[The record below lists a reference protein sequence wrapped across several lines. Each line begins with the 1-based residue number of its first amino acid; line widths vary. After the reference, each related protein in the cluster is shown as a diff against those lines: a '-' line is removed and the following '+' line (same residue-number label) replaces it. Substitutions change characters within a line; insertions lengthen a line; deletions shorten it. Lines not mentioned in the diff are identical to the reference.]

1 MLHRRRSACFNK
13 LEGICRPARHA
24 EHRAIMTCAA
34 MTVICHIKAKSAWN
48 CSWNINIQEA
58 WASGRWSPMHDDRH
72 DPGWMMP
79 LVILSKVYTTYLSTF
94 GDDYMYQ
101 QQKPLPLSELY
112 SPKSNEGLISLL
124 KFGLWQV
131 RAPLPY

>member
-1 MLHRRRSACFNK
+1 
-13 LEGICRPARHA
+13 
-24 EHRAIMTCAA
+24 
-34 MTVICHIKAKSAWN
+34 
-48 CSWNINIQEA
+48 
-58 WASGRWSPMHDDRH
+58 MHDDRH

-79 LVILSKVYTTYLSTF
+79 LVVLSKVYTTYLSTF

-112 SPKSNEGLISLL
+112 SPKRNEGLISLL

-131 RAPLPY
+131 NAPLPY